1 MKISMIIQRTC
12 FLLLSISILGSCKKV
27 LDVAPY
33 DSLTDATAFE
43 TPARIDLAMNGVYDA
58 AQSGFYAGSYV
69 NNRGYPFGSASIQQ
83 GDMRGED
90 MATQQTFYQIT
101 NEATYNATT
110 ANNVNMWGNLYGLI
124 NKANLTIEGLAVA
137 VSKGI
142 ITSAVGA
149 QYTAE
154 CRFLRAM
161 ALHEAVVN
169 FARPYADGNGNK
181 LGVVIREF
189 GINSDATV
197 AAAKA
202 IPRSTVAECY
212 TKILADLDF
221 AEQNLS
227 ATKNTFR
234 ATKSAA
240 IALKMRVKLHMQDW
254 AGVITEGAKLVTQS
268 NNPGPAPDYKRYKS
282 QYGDSLMTSVTAP
295 FGTAVAPVASTP
307 ENVFSIKNDPTDN
320 PGTNAAL
327 ARMWGRPSSRGVCV
341 ISPIIYNLTTWR
353 CDDQRRT
360 STLIAQS
367 GQYYYT
373 AKYIDY
379 TNWSDAA
386 PMIRYAEVILIL
398 AEAEARNATGT
409 TVSAKGL
416 DLLNFVRNR
425 AVPSSAYY
433 TTFANKNALIK
444 AILEERRIEFLAEGK
459 RWGDI
464 HRLAL
469 DPDFNTGGIPAKMS
483 AISGTD
489 LTLASY
495 NCAGGITLVKGIPAI
510 AYSDIRFIWPI
521 PLDEVQQNPIVI
533 QNPGYQ

>member
-1 MKISMIIQRTC
+1 MNTRIIIKKAGI
-12 FLLLSISILGSCKKV
+12 LVLSIAALSSCKKV

-43 TPARIDLAMNGVYDA
+43 TPARIDLTMNGVYDA

-69 NNRGYPFGSASIQQ
+69 NNRGYPFGAASIQQ

-101 NEATYNATT
+101 NEATYNPTT
-110 ANNVNMWGNLYGLI
+110 ANNVNMWGTLYGLI
-124 NKANLTIEGLAVA
+124 NKANLTIEGLAGA
-137 VSKGI
+137 VSKGV
-142 ITSAVGA
+142 ITNAVGT

-161 ALHEAVVN
+161 ALHEALILY
-169 FARPYADGNGNK
+169 ARPYADGAGNK

-189 GINSDATV
+189 GINSDATIN
-197 AAAKA
+197 AAKA

-212 TKILADLDF
+212 TKILADLQF
-221 AEQNLS
+221 AEDNLS
-227 ATKNTFR
+227 ATKNTFK

-254 AGVITEGAKLVTQS
+254 PGVIAEGAKLVVAS
-268 NNPGPAPDYKRYKS
+268 NTPGAAPDYQRFKS
-282 QYGDSLMTSVTAP
+282 PLGDSLMTSVTAP
-295 FGTAVAPVASTP
+295 FGTAAAPVVSTP
-307 ENVFSIKNDPTDN
+307 ENILSIKNDATDN

-341 ISPIIYNLTTWR
+341 ISPIIYNLPTWR

-360 STLIAQS
+360 SSLIVQS

-373 AKYIDY
+373 AKYVDY

-386 PMIRYAEVILIL
+386 PLIRYSEVILIL
-398 AEAEARNATGT
+398 AEAEARNAAGT
-409 TVSAKGL
+409 TVSPKAL
-416 DLLNFVRNR
+416 QLLNFVRNR

-433 TTFANKNALIK
+433 TSFANKNALIQ
-444 AILEERRIEFLAEGK
+444 AILDERRIEFLAEGK

-483 AISGTD
+483 AISGTA
-489 LTLASY
+489 LVLSSY
-495 NCAGGITLVKGIPAI
+495 NCTGSVTLVKGIPAI
-510 AYSDIRFIWPI
+510 PYSDIRFIWPI
-521 PLDEVQQNPIVI
+521 NLDEIQQNPVVV
-533 QNPGYQ
+533 QNPGY

>member
-1 MKISMIIQRTC
+1 MNSRIINKKIA
-12 FLLLSISILGSCKKV
+12 FLLMGMVVLASCKKV

-33 DSLTDATAFE
+33 DSLTDATIFE

-58 AQSGFYAGSYV
+58 AQSGYYNGSYTA
-69 NNRGYPFGSASIQQ
+69 NRGYPFGSASIQQ

-101 NEATYNATT
+101 NEATYTPVT
-110 ANNVNMWGNLYGLI
+110 ANNTQMWGNLYGLI
-124 NKANLTIEGLAVA
+124 NKANLAIEGLAGAMSKA
-137 VSKGI
+137 V
-142 ITSAVGA
+142 ITNAVGL

-161 ALHEAVVN
+161 ALHEALLN
-169 FARPYADGNGNK
+169 FARPYADGAGSK

-189 GINSDATV
+189 GINSDATIER
-197 AAAKA
+197 AKS

-212 TKILADLDF
+212 ARVLADLDY
-221 AEQNLS
+221 AEANLS

-254 AGVITEGAKLVTQS
+254 PGVIAEGAKLVVQS
-268 NNPGPAPDYKRYKS
+268 NTPGPAPDYKRFKS
-282 QYGDSLMTSVTAP
+282 PLGDSLMSTVTAP
-295 FGTAVAPVASTP
+295 FGTTAVPIVNTP
-307 ENVFSIKNDPTDN
+307 ENIFSIKNDPTDN

-327 ARMWGRPSSRGVCV
+327 ARMWGRPTSRGVSV
-341 ISPIIYNLTTWR
+341 ISPIIYNLTTWK
-353 CDDQRRT
+353 CNDTRRT
-360 STLIAQS
+360 SSLVVQN

-373 AKYIDY
+373 AKYADY

-398 AEAEARNATGT
+398 AEAEARAAAGT
-409 TVSAKGL
+409 TVSPKAL
-416 DLLNFVRNR
+416 ELLNFVRNR
-425 AVPSSAYY
+425 AVLPADYY
-433 TTFANKNALIK
+433 TSFANKNALIQ
-444 AILEERRIEFLAEGK
+444 AIIDERRIEFLAEGK

-483 AISGTD
+483 AISGTA
-489 LTLASY
+489 LTLATY
-495 NCAGGITLVKGIPAI
+495 NCAGGVTLVKGIPAI
-510 AYSDIRFIWPI
+510 PYSDIRFLWPI
-521 PLDEVQQNPIVI
+521 PLDEIQQNPIVA
-533 QNPGYQ
+533 QNPGY

>member
-1 MKISMIIQRTC
+1 MKFSLINRS
-12 FLLLSISILGSCKKV
+12 FLVVASILVFASCKKA
-27 LDVAPY
+27 LQVAPA

-43 TPARIDLAMNGVYDA
+43 TPARIDLTMNGVYDA

-101 NEATYNATT
+101 NEATYNPTT
-110 ANNVNMWGNLYGLI
+110 ANNTNMWGNLYGLI
-124 NKANLTIEGLAVA
+124 NKANLTIEGLTGA
-137 VSKGI
+137 VSKGV
-142 ITSAVGA
+142 ITSAVGT

-161 ALHEAVVN
+161 ALHEALVL
-169 FARPYADGNGNK
+169 FARPYADGAGSK

-202 IPRSTVAECY
+202 IPRSTVAQCY
-212 TKILADLDF
+212 ARILLDLDF
-221 AEQNLS
+221 AETNLS

-234 ATKSAA
+234 ATRSAA

-254 AGVITEGAKLVTQS
+254 GGVIAEGAKLVVQS
-268 NNPGPAPDYKRYKS
+268 NSPGPTPDYKRYKS
-282 QYGDSLMTSVTAP
+282 PFGDSLMTSVTSP
-295 FGTAVAPVASTP
+295 FGTAAAPVASTP
-307 ENVFSIKNDPTDN
+307 ENVLSIRNDATDN

-353 CDDQRRT
+353 CDDLRRT

-386 PMIRYAEVILIL
+386 PLIRYAEVILIL
-398 AEAEARNATGT
+398 AEAEARNAPGT
-409 TVSAKGL
+409 TVSTKGL
-416 DLLNFVRNR
+416 ELLNFVRNR
-425 AVPSSAYY
+425 AVPSAAYY
-433 TTFANKNALIK
+433 TTFANKNALIQ
-444 AILEERRIEFLAEGK
+444 AILDERRIEFLAEGK

-483 AISGTD
+483 AITGTA
-489 LTLASY
+489 LVLSSY
-495 NCAGGITLVKGIPAI
+495 NCAGGVALIKGIPAI
-510 AYSDIRFIWPI
+510 PYSDNRFIWPI
-521 PLDEVQQNPIVI
+521 PLEEVQFNPIVV
-533 QNPGYQ
+533 QNPGY